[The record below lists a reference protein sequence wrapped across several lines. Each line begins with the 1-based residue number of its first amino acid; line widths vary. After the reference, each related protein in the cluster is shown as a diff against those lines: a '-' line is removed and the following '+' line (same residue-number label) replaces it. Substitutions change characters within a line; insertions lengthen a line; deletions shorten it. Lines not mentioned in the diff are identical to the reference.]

1 MPNYWNNQMQ
11 YPNWVAPSY
20 QPNGFQSPQYSQT
33 YAMPQPNSMNSGTNL
48 NQSSIIWVQG
58 EAGAKA
64 YNVPAGSTVLLM
76 DSETPR
82 FYIKSTSANGIP
94 MKLRM
99 FDYSEILD
107 QSQSYQAAPE
117 TIPSQSGTVQEF
129 ATKDDL
135 NELKKLIE
143 ERLPDRRDNRQK
155 DTHAKP
161 AV

>member
-1 MPNYWNNQMQ
+1 MPNNNWYNTPSWMVPNYATQWSQNPNYNQ
-11 YPNWVAPSY
+11 YTS
-20 QPNGFQSPQYSQT
+20 
-33 YAMPQPNSMNSGTNL
+33 MPVPGSMNSGTNL

-107 QSQSYQAAPE
+107 QSQSYQMSQDS
-117 TIPSQSGTVQEF
+117 IPAQSGTTPEF
-129 ATKDDL
+129 ATKEDL
-135 NELKKLIE
+135 SELRKLIE
-143 ERLPDRRDNRQK
+143 ERLPERRENRQK
-155 DTHAKP
+155 DSHGKP

>member
-11 YPNWVAPSY
+11 YPNWSVTPSY
-20 QPNGFQSPQYSQT
+20 QPAAPQYSQA

-107 QSQSYQAAPE
+107 QSQAY
-117 TIPSQSGTVQEF
+117 PSVPDAVSGQSGTTAEF

-135 NELKKLIE
+135 NELKRLIE
-143 ERLPDRRDNRQK
+143 ERLPDKRDTRQK
-155 DTHAKP
+155 DNHGKP

>member
-1 MPNYWNNQMQ
+1 MPNNNWYNTPSWMVPNYATQWSQNPNYNNQ
-11 YPNWVAPSY
+11 Y
-20 QPNGFQSPQYSQT
+20 
-33 YAMPQPNSMNSGTNL
+33 NSMPMPGSMNPGTNL

-64 YNVPAGSTVLLM
+64 YNVPAGSTILLM

-107 QSQSYQAAPE
+107 QSQAYPSVPDAVSGQNAA
-117 TIPSQSGTVQEF
+117 TAEF

-143 ERLPDRRDNRQK
+143 ERLPDRRDSRQK
-155 DTHAKP
+155 DNHGKP

>member
-11 YPNWVAPSY
+11 YPNWSVAPSY
-20 QPNGFQSPQYSQT
+20 QPAAPQYNQAF
-33 YAMPQPNSMNSGTNL
+33 AMPQPNSMNSGINL

-107 QSQSYQAAPE
+107 QSQSYQ
-117 TIPSQSGTVQEF
+117 TVQDSIPAQSGAMPEF
-129 ATKDDL
+129 ATKEDL
-135 NELKKLIE
+135 SELRKLIE
-143 ERLPDRRDNRQK
+143 ERLPERRENRQK
-155 DTHAKP
+155 DSHAKP